1 MKTRCARRVR
11 HDHVGEDVQPTGQK
25 VTVSP
30 LGHHKPFQTLGQ
42 GFLKPFSK
50 MFIKSLPGIP
60 ET

>member
-25 VTVSP
+25 VTVIP
-30 LGHHKPFQTLGQ
+30 LGQDNKFQTLGQ
-42 GFLKPFSK
+42 GFE